1 MRRLRRARAAA
12 PLLALVVALPLGA
25 CSSPQESYCQAVEE
39 HQDELSEIAASG
51 EPAAVLGALDAYR
64 DLRSKAPRDIRD
76 EWTHVL
82 TRLEALDE
90 ALAGAGVDPASYDPA
105 TTPGDLPGEDRRSI
119 ETAARDLGQ
128 RETVEAM
135 GGIEQ
140 HALDVCQTPLSR

>member
-1 MRRLRRARAAA
+1 MSRPRRARLAA
-12 PLLALVVALPLGA
+12 PLVALVVVLPLGA
-25 CSSPQESYCQAVEE
+25 CSSPQETYCQAVQE
-39 HQDELSEIAASG
+39 HQDELSDIAASE
-51 EPAAVLGALDAYR
+51 EPGAVLGALDAYR

-76 EWTHVL
+76 EWTQVV

-90 ALAGAGVDPASYDPA
+90 ALDGAGVDPASYDPA
-105 TTPGDLPGEDRRSI
+105 TTPDELPGDARRSI
-119 ETAARDLGQ
+119 EAAARDLGQ

>member
-1 MRRLRRARAAA
+1 MIRLRRARAAA

-25 CSSPQESYCQAVEE
+25 CSSPQETYCQAVEE
-39 HQDELSEIAASG
+39 HQDELSEIAASE
-51 EPAAVLGALDAYR
+51 EPGAVLGTLDAYR

-105 TTPGDLPGEDRRSI
+105 ATAADLSGDDRSAI
-119 ETAARDLGQ
+119 EAAARDIG
-128 RETVEAM
+128 RAETVEAM
-135 GGIEQ
+135 GGVEQ
-140 HALDVCQTPLSR
+140 QALDVCGTPLSQ